1 MIADELKGSIF
12 DLMETTWST
21 VLYMVI
27 GIYCLFL
34 FQPMVRV
41 RESPTCAICEFV
53 MKQLE
58 SMLEDQATEVCFR
71 MTI

>member
-1 MIADELKGSIF
+1 MILTQYNVEHYI
-12 DLMETTWST
+12 
-21 VLYMVI
+21 V
-27 GIYCLFL
+27 

-58 SMLEDQATEVCFR
+58 SMLEDQATEVGCVL
-71 MTI
+71 TISLIK